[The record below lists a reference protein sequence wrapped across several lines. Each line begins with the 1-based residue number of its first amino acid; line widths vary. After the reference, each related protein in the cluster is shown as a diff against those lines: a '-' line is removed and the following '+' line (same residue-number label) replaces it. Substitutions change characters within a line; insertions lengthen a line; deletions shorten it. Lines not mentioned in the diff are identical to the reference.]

1 MISFNSI
8 KNFISINV
16 GLIGLSLLEH
26 MFYENYGIFTLLVL
40 RNYIL
45 IDVIEYN
52 TRNNENI
59 EALIHANFLN
69 KEKELGGQLL
79 SDFTK
84 VDTSIL
90 ENRSMISI
98 GG

>member
-1 MISFNSI
+1 LFS
-8 KNFISINV
+8 KTETD
-16 GLIGLSLLEH
+16 LL
-26 MFYENYGIFTLLVL
+26 FAL
-40 RNYIL
+40 
-45 IDVIEYN
+45 
-52 TRNNENI
+52 RNNENI
-59 EALIHANFLN
+59 EALIHGNFLN

-84 VDTSIL
+84 VDASIL